1 MRGSRSTG
9 AISVALITMTT
20 CASVASAADGTGG
33 LDATATAPAT
43 TAAPPAVSTQS
54 TSAPVVK
61 VTAAVSLTRSQTKSV
76 QRRVHVRADGRIGT
90 GTRRAIRRY
99 QSKKKLM
106 RTGRPNLQTLRAM
119 KLQFAEKIA
128 ATMARKAAAPSPDG
142 TFPIQGPW
150 HYGSPATKFH
160 ARGGAHQG
168 VDLFAACGTPLVA
181 ASSGKVRTRKY
192 EARAGNY
199 VVITGTPGGEDE
211 VYMHL
216 TSRSPLKVG
225 DAVQAGTPIG
235 TVGDTGDAD
244 GCHLHFELW
253 TSPGWYAG
261 GHTHDPTATL
271 NAWAA
276 TAGNP
281 AGPATS

>member
-1 MRGSRSTG
+1 MRGSRTTG
-9 AISVALITMTT
+9 AIAVALCTMMTG
-20 CASVASAADGTGG
+20 ASVASAADGTGG
-33 LDATATAPAT
+33 LAATPAPAPAT
-43 TAAPPAVSTQS
+43 PASPAVTTQS
-54 TSAPVVK
+54 APATVIK

-90 GTRRAIRRY
+90 GTRSAIRRY

-119 KLQFAEKIA
+119 KLKFAETIA
-128 ATMARKAAAPSPDG
+128 GRMARKAAAPSPDG

-150 HYGSPATKFH
+150 HYGGAATTFR

-181 ASSGKVRTRKY
+181 ASPGQVRTRKY

-216 TSRSPLKVG
+216 KSRSPLKVG
-225 DAVQAGTPIG
+225 DAVQAGTPVG

-253 TSPGWYAG
+253 TAPGWYAG

-271 NAWAA
+271 DAWAA
-276 TAGNP
+276 AAGNP
-281 AGPATS
+281 AGAATS